1 MKKAFIFPG
10 QGAQKPFMGKSFYD
24 KYLPSKEVFQSAED
38 LLSMSIISKI
48 FSSDEE
54 ALKRTDFC
62 QIALFVTSVAILHA
76 VEKELEITPFVT
88 AGLSLGEYGAL
99 YAAKKVSFDH
109 ILPLIKERG
118 LLMHQATMKEKQGM
132 CAVFGLEEKQIP
144 AHYQIANCN
153 SPGQLV
159 IGGTLEEMERAK
171 VELKNLGAKRVL
183 SLNVAGAFH
192 TNYMEEAKQKL
203 SYFARS
209 CKIVSSDILF
219 VMNMNG
225 AVVSDPDEIRDNLVC
240 GVSKQTRWLDCMLT
254 METMDVDYIEIGPSQ
269 LCPIAKKMNI
279 QNSVICIEDVKDL
292 EGLYETI

>member
-24 KYLPSKEVFQSAED
+24 NFLASKEVFQKAED
-38 LLSMSIISKI
+38 LLSMSITSKI
-48 FSSDEE
+48 FSSEEE

-76 VEKELEITPFVT
+76 VQKELNIEPFVT

-99 YAAKKVSFDH
+99 YAAKKVSFED

-118 LLMHQATMKEKQGM
+118 LLMHEATMRERQGMCVVFGMKEK
-132 CAVFGLEEKQIP
+132 EIP
-144 AHYQIANCN
+144 SHYQIANCN
-153 SPGQLV
+153 SPGQIV

-183 SLNVAGAFH
+183 PLNVAGAFH
-192 TNYMEEAKQKL
+192 TTYMEGAKQKL
-203 SYFARS
+203 AHFAGS

-219 VMNMNG
+219 VMNMSG
-225 AVVSDPDEIRDNLVC
+225 EVITEPDEIRDNLVN
-240 GVSKQTRWLDCMLT
+240 GVSKRTRWLDCMLT

-279 QNSVICIEDVKDL
+279 QNSAICIEDIKDL